1 MKRVIALCLSF
12 SLCFFLFACGKSDA
26 VIAAEEAIAAIG
38 TVTID
43 SGDAIANAEKL
54 YNILSDSE
62 KQEVENRLILVE
74 AQEAFEQAQI
84 EFELMQAEQ
93 EQAKNEAIYNNAKHA
108 FELLKEAS
116 AICSYGMDAV
126 YGAWYFGIYEAHDT
140 YNSFFYNLSMNTPG
154 LPSNSIESAANKL
167 GISEREAREDWNNC
181 LNITLEAI
189 SQRGDYMMLASYMAE
204 AETTLQTLVDEYSDY
219 TYYPK
224 LKEYFSAVS
233 SYAQFFISP
242 SGSFKQLADTIN
254 NYENTIRTL
263 ESDVSFLFS

>member
-1 MKRVIALCLSF
+1 MKRVIALCLAF

-54 YNILSDSE
+54 YSILSDSE

-74 AQEAFEQAQI
+74 AQEAF
-84 EFELMQAEQ
+84 